1 MRAFFKL
8 LVLLAVAG
16 AGWWWWT
23 HRPPSAEIQ
32 ARQRRS
38 TTIPVLA
45 TPAVQQDV
53 PVYLDGLGTAQASA
67 TVTIKS
73 FVDGPLKEV
82 RFKEGQDVAVGDVL
96 ALIDP
101 RLYQALL
108 DQATAKQAQDNANLA
123 NARVDAARYAKLAS
137 TAYAS
142 AQQADTAKAVVA
154 QLEAQVASDQAQID
168 TARTNLEYTTIKA
181 PIAGRIG
188 LRLMDAGNI
197 VHASDATGLGVITT
211 LKPISVLFTLP
222 QQALAPV
229 AAAMQAGT
237 PDVEALP
244 QTGADVTDR
253 PILDRGKLT
262 VLDNQVDATT
272 GTIKLKA
279 SFPNDRL
286 QIWPGSFVTVR
297 LKVDTLRNAVVV
309 PPSSVQRGPKGTYVY
324 VVSPDQTVTRRTVTV
339 AHEDVAQAVIG
350 DGLKAGDL
358 VVTDGASRLTD
369 GAKVIVTQPVTTEV
383 VAPRN
388 GRPAGARPIVV
399 RPPGTP

>member
-309 PPSSVQRGPKGTYVY
+309 PPSSVQRGPKGT
-324 VVSPDQTVTRRTVTV
+324 
-339 AHEDVAQAVIG
+339 
-350 DGLKAGDL
+350 
-358 VVTDGASRLTD
+358 
-369 GAKVIVTQPVTTEV
+369 
-383 VAPRN
+383 
-388 GRPAGARPIVV
+388 
-399 RPPGTP
+399 